1 MKMLARAFLMI
12 GLYASAPATG
22 FAGLDPFHETRS
34 EYDTRAKWL
43 RDAKVGVF
51 VHWNP
56 SSVIGQEISW
66 SRKDYGTN
74 IYDRLYQQFKGEKF
88 NADEWVRLFYDS
100 GIRYAVIVSKHH
112 DGFCMFDT
120 KVPSC
125 SEYSV
130 MKAPFGRDYVKEMSD
145 ACHRG
150 GVKFCLYYS
159 VLDWWNPKY
168 SGKAGADLRAYKEEV
183 FKPHMRE
190 LLTKYGDV
198 GYIWFDGSWEDS
210 WTHAD
215 GREMY
220 GFIRRLQP
228 ATLIDNRIEPR
239 RWSYTEGVPDV
250 DSMYPGP
257 DGVGDFEAREW
268 QLGKYDTSK
277 AWDKCLTLAPASPYG
292 GWSWDGDAMKLRS
305 CNDLVAY
312 LIECIGRD
320 GGLLLGVGPRP
331 DGTIDPTHAARML
344 EFGDWLKLNGE
355 AVYGTRGGPY
365 LPGDWGVSTRKGHK
379 VFLFIQRWKGDAF
392 KLPVLPC
399 GLKSARLLTRGSVKV
414 EKDGGNLVV
423 RVPEAFHRP
432 TATVVELA
440 LDGDAMRLPVIQA
453 PGPKNLALGKPVEVS
468 SFWLGREEE
477 LNKTHITDGNPAT
490 LWASEEKARDGWV
503 TVDLQQEY
511 EVSEAI
517 LSDAPYG
524 RTQAFDLEA
533 QVGGEWRKVAE
544 GTTIGIKLYL
554 EFAPVKARLFRLNIR
569 KASDTPTLAEFQL
582 FGN

>member
-1 MKMLARAFLMI
+1 MKIFLI
-12 GLYASAPATG
+12 TITTVLYLSCMASAGG
-22 FAGLDPFHETRS
+22 FDPFHETPG
-34 EYDTRAKWL
+34 EYAARAQWM

-56 SSVIGQEISW
+56 SSLIAQEISW
-66 SRKDYGTN
+66 SRNDYGADK
-74 IYDRLYQQFKGEKF
+74 YDQLYKQFKGEKF
-88 NADEWVRLFYDS
+88 NADEWVKLFYDS

-112 DGFCMFDT
+112 DGFSMFDT

-125 SEYSV
+125 SEHDV
-130 MKAPFGRDYVKEMSD
+130 MKSPFGRDYVKEMSD

-159 VLDWWNPKY
+159 VLDWWNTNY
-168 SGKAGADLRAYKEEV
+168 SGKAGADLTAYKEEV
-183 FKPHMRE
+183 FKPQMRE

-228 ATLIDNRIEPR
+228 ATLIGNRIEPR
-239 RWSYTEGVPDV
+239 PWAYTDGVPDV

-257 DGVGDFEAREW
+257 GGVGDFEAREW
-268 QLGKYDTSK
+268 ELGDYDASK
-277 AWDKCLTLAPASPYG
+277 AWDKCLQLAPASPYG

-305 CNDLVAY
+305 CDDIIEC

-379 VFLFIQRWKGDAF
+379 VFLFIESWKGNTC
-392 KLPVLPC
+392 KLPVLPY
-399 GLKSARLLTRGSVKV
+399 GVKSARLITRGSVKV
-414 EKDGGNLVV
+414 EKDGGDLVV

-432 TATVVELA
+432 AATIVELT
-440 LDGDAMRLPVIQA
+440 LDRDAMKLPVIQV
-453 PGPKNLALGKPVEVS
+453 PEPKNLALGKPVEVS
-468 SFWLGREEE
+468 SFWPGREEE

-490 LWASEEKARDGWV
+490 LWAAKEEARDAWV
-503 TVDLQQEY
+503 IVDLQQEC
-511 EVSEAI
+511 EVSRAM

-544 GTTIGIKLYL
+544 GSTIGIKLNL
-554 EFAPVKARLFRLNIR
+554 EFPPVKARFFRLNIR

>member
-1 MKMLARAFLMI
+1 MKILLTFTTILHLSCM
-12 GLYASAPATG
+12 ASFGG
-22 FAGLDPFHETRS
+22 FDPFHEAPE
-34 EYDTRAKWL
+34 EYAARAQWL

-56 SSVIGQEISW
+56 SSLIAREISW
-66 SRKDYGTN
+66 SRNDYGASN
-74 IYDRLYQQFKGEKF
+74 YDQLYKQFKGEKF
-88 NADEWVRLFYDS
+88 NADDWVKLFYDS

-112 DGFCMFDT
+112 DGFSMFDT
-120 KVPSC
+120 KVPVC

-168 SGKAGADLRAYKEEV
+168 SGKEGADLTAYKEEV
-183 FKPHMRE
+183 FKPQMQE

-228 ATLIDNRIEPR
+228 STLIGNRIEPR
-239 RWSYTEGVPDV
+239 HFRSTAGVPEV
-250 DSMYPGP
+250 DCVYPGP
-257 DGVGDFEAREW
+257 DGVGDYAAREVE
-268 QLGKYDTSK
+268 LGNYDTNK
-277 AWDKCLTLAPASPYG
+277 AWDKCLQLAPASPYG
-292 GWSWDGDAMKLRS
+292 GWSWDGEAMNLRS
-305 CNDLVAY
+305 CNDLITY

-365 LPGDWGVSTRKGHK
+365 LPGNWGVSTRKGDK
-379 VFLFIQRWKGDAF
+379 VFLFIQRWKGDAS

-399 GLKSARLLTRGSVKV
+399 AVKSARLLTRGNVKV
-414 EKDGGNLVV
+414 EKDSGDLVV
-423 RVPEAFHRP
+423 HVPEDFHRP
-432 TATVVELA
+432 IATIVELT
-440 LDGDAMRLPVIQA
+440 LDGDSIRLPVIQV
-453 PGPKNLALGKPVEVS
+453 PDPKNLALGKPVEVS
-468 SFWLGREEE
+468 GFWPGREEE

-490 LWASEEKARDGWV
+490 LWASNEEARDAWV
-503 TVDLQQEY
+503 TVDLQKEC
-511 EVSEAI
+511 EVSQAM

-533 QVGGEWRKVAE
+533 QVGGEWRKVAQ

-554 EFAPVKARLFRLNIR
+554 EFPPLKARLFRLNIR